1 MKKIYLITLSTLLT
15 AASLKAQTPCATG
28 RYASDTFT
36 NVTTTSNVV
45 FGSNIT
51 ASGTTQSLTMDIY
64 QPTGDIETNRPLIV
78 WAHGGSFIG
87 GTKTD
92 ADMVAL
98 SQAFTKKGYVCASI
112 NYRLGLTPF
121 DSVGAVKA
129 VLRAVQDM
137 KASVRF
143 FYKDKLT
150 TNTYKIDTTNIFI
163 GGSSAGAITALHMAY
178 LDKSCEVNYYIN
190 PTNLLALGGME
201 GYSGNQCYS
210 SKIKGVIN
218 LCGALGR
225 YGWIQ
230 PGDVPFV
237 SLHGTIDGT
246 VKYNRGFAAPLGIQ
260 LILLD
265 GSRMLNAQANAI
277 GVNNPFYTWYGKDHV
292 PYAGTTAA
300 NIAYMDTTVK
310 FIRDFLISNLGC
322 TNAPLINPNTPSQNA
337 NLYAYT
343 TCTTNVLMTCGSP
356 GVVSINE
363 LSNNSIISSVYPNP
377 SDNEMMIEFAN
388 SNTTHRIEL
397 FDVTGKLIS
406 YNETEQ
412 SNFMIKKNTI
422 SEGLYFLKIT
432 TKTGN
437 TTTQKIIFK

>member
-1 MKKIYLITLSTLLT
+1 MKKIYSLTFSTLLL
-15 AASLKAQTPCATG
+15 ACSLKAQTPCASG
-28 RYASDTFT
+28 RYAADTFT

-45 FGSNIT
+45 FGANLT
-51 ASGTTQSLTMDIY
+51 ASGSNQSLTMDIY
-64 QPTGDIETNRPLIV
+64 EPTGDIETNRPLIV

-87 GTKTD
+87 GSKTD
-92 ADMVAL
+92 ADIVAL

-277 GVNNPFYTWYGKDHV
+277 GVSNPFYTWYGKDHV
-292 PYAGTTAA
+292 PYAGSTAS
-300 NIAYMDTTVK
+300 NLAYMDTTVK
-310 FIRDFLISNLGC
+310 FVRDFLVANLGC
-322 TNAPLINPNTPSQNA
+322 TDPALIAPNTPAQTA
-337 NLYAYT
+337 TLYSYT
-343 TCTTNVLMTCGSP
+343 TCTTNVAMTCASP
-356 GVVSINE
+356 GVVGLNE
-363 LSNNSIISSVYPNP
+363 NSNNSIIAVYPNP
-377 SDNEMMIEFAN
+377 TDNEFTISFSSN
-388 SNTTHRIEL
+388 NTTHQIEL
-397 FDVTGKLIS
+397 FDVTGKIIFKDS
-406 YNETEQ
+406 TDQ
-412 SNFMIKKNTI
+412 SQFKMKKNEMA
-422 SEGLYFLKIT
+422 SGLYFLKVSS
-432 TKTGN
+432 KNGAV
-437 TTTQKIIFK
+437 TTQKVVLK